1 MSETIQQ
8 RIEEDHRRLRR
19 EVMIRRILHA
29 LRHTIQ
35 LRGMTPDTP
44 VDDVR
49 CDFTDASCAVV
60 APLAEAI
67 EILEAIIWASDR
79 CVGHRNC
86 LHSMEPW
93 QRARALL
100 QSLALGGAVA

>member
-1 MSETIQQ
+1 MMGELMQQIEQQ
-8 RIEEDHRRLRR
+8 RNRMRR
-19 EVMIRRILHA
+19 ELTISQILFA